1 MDYKPE
7 SETTKPSKP
16 GPKPKPRTV
25 KMRRPDGKEADVHP
39 DMVESYRK
47 GDYKEV

>member
-1 MDYKPE
+1 MEDKPDYR
-7 SETTKPSKP
+7 
-16 GPKPKPRTV
+16 PKPARKPKTI